1 MKLGSFL
8 MKNIKTFRSEILASV
23 NTVYEHMIP
32 QPDWEMGNLDNGI
45 SSLPCF
51 RRNKAISGTMVI
63 SS

>member
-32 QPDWEMGNLDNGI
+32 QPDWEMGN
-45 SSLPCF
+45 
-51 RRNKAISGTMVI
+51 
-63 SS
+63 

>member
-32 QPDWEMGNLDNGI
+32 QPDWEMGI
-45 SSLPCF
+45 W
-51 RRNKAISGTMVI
+51 TMEYLLYLVLEEI
-63 SS
+63 KQ